1 MMMKRETERL
11 QITTRRNDD
20 MKDNRQTTAAKDRE
34 AAGLMI
40 HMLMP
45 GGLQQLAEDIA
56 AAEREI
62 SDEVIDELYRKH
74 KAEKAPH

>member
-1 MMMKRETERL
+1 
-11 QITTRRNDD
+11 

-34 AAGLMI
+34 SAGLMMC
-40 HMLMP
+40 MLIP
-45 GGLQQLAEDIA
+45 GGLQQLTEDIA

-74 KAEKAPH
+74 GAEKAPH

>member
-1 MMMKRETERL
+1 
-11 QITTRRNDD
+11 
-20 MKDNRQTTAAKDRE
+20 MKDNRQTKRDRQTTAAKDRE
-34 AAGLMI
+34 SAGLMMR
-40 HMLMP
+40 MLIP